1 MNSILIDT
9 NIYSEAMRGNAAVVD
24 TLRRI
29 PHIGFSSISVG
40 ELLSGFKS
48 GNREQ
53 KNRQELSAFLASPR
67 VMLYTVD
74 KDTAEHYSSV
84 QHRLRKKGTPIP
96 TNDIWIAAVALQH
109 SLPVYTMDKHFN
121 KVDDLIFYVS
131 EG

>member
-96 TNDIWIAAVALQH
+96 TNDIWITAVALQH